1 MPSTDPEQTVEVRH
15 AVSFEGHVVVSVK
28 DPDVIDRVTDP
39 VRGEE
44 WRKQCY
50 QLFTPA
56 EVLQHLAYNCI
67 ANGAERANQ
76 LDGWADLP
84 DDAATMG
91 VESIEPTGEV
101 ITEEA
106 THA

>member
-1 MPSTDPEQTVEVRH
+1 MSIKH
-15 AVSFEGHVVVSVK
+15 SVSFEGHVVVEVN
-28 DPDVIDRVTDP
+28 DQEVINRVTDP
-39 VRGEE
+39 VRGEG

-50 QLFTPA
+50 QLFTA
-56 EVLQHLAYNCI
+56 DEVLQHLAYNCI

-76 LDGWADLP
+76 LEGWADLP

-101 ITEEA
+101 TTEEA
-106 THA
+106 IHA